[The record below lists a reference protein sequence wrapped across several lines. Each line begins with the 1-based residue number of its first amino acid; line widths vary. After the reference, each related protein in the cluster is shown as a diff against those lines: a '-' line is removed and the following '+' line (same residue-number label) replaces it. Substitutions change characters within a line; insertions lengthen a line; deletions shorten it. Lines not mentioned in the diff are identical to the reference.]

1 MGRSDKFYFFDDPTV
16 EYTIKKAINL
26 EIEDFAKKLKL
37 KYKQKLDE
45 INAIRGSKSGV
56 YVFCIKEQIWEYLK
70 TDKDLRRAFDI
81 SSRTRLITKPM
92 VKQVFKDCFNEILD
106 AESNIIEDGVRKTNR
121 MLLAELLIKGV
132 LNDKISDQQ
141 IKGLKLIMDYV
152 GEKPASEIIQQGIQQ
167 KIIDV
172 NITQE
177 KIQKVK
183 ALLNKIGGASILD
196 GFREDFATGGSS
208 KTTGDKGTTETGV
221 SGELERIYN
230 IDVLPDKQD

>member
-26 EIEDFAKKLKL
+26 EIEEFAKKLKL
-37 KYKQKLDE
+37 KYKKKLDE

-56 YVFCIKEQIWEYLK
+56 YVFCIKEQVWEYLK
-70 TDKDLRRAFDI
+70 TDKDLRKAFDV

-177 KIQKVK
+177 KIQNVK
-183 ALLNKIGGASILD
+183 ALLDKIRRASILD
-196 GFREDFATGGSS
+196 GFREDFTTGGSS
-208 KTTGDKGTTETGV
+208 KTTGDKGNNETGV
-221 SGELERIYN
+221 FGELERIYN